1 MGSIVNNY
9 IVHVY
14 ICNKCDV
21 VEYQSLSKMKKKHL
35 QCYIIMATIPYEMVR
50 GGDILPVNI
59 CSNLRAD
66 FVVVPSMSL
75 SLGGGA
81 RGVVL
86 KLHSSIIPHVRMWGV
101 GGILLHGG
109 TTTLIIIP
117 AVRPISLRVP
127 TICLVIHL

>member
-1 MGSIVNNY
+1 
-9 IVHVY
+9 
-14 ICNKCDV
+14 
-21 VEYQSLSKMKKKHL
+21 MKWW
-35 QCYIIMATIPYEMVR
+35 
-50 GGDILPVNI
+50 GGGILPVNI

-86 KLHSSIIPHVRMWGV
+86 ELHTSIIPHVWMWGV
-101 GGILLHGG
+101 GGILLQGG
-109 TTTLIIIP
+109 TTLVIIP